1 MMNFRYL
8 RRTVTITHEHGN
20 LQVLIAD
27 SKRWNADTIRGLAF
41 VAIFFCFVAKFI
53 APLRH
58 MHWSITTLYIWLF
71 FAPFLA
77 FYLYVLWG
85 FLWRAFGKEE
95 ILVKDG
101 VMRWTCKVLWFKDE
115 LDFPV
120 NDISDVKAI
129 TPWHGRNRVE
139 FTAQGRR
146 YHLFKTFLRDEATGL
161 AHALRHAVGGH

>member
-1 MMNFRYL
+1 MTFKYL
-8 RRTVTITHEHGN
+8 RRTVSMTHEHGS
-20 LQVLIAD
+20 LRIRIAA
-27 SKRWNADTIRGLAF
+27 SNRWDADTIRGLAF
-41 VAIFFCFVAKFI
+41 VAVFFCFVAKFI

-58 MHWSITTLYIWLF
+58 MHWSITTLYVWLF

-77 FYLYVLWG
+77 TYLYVLWTL
-85 FLWRAFGKEE
+85 LWRVFGIEE

-115 LDFPV
+115 LDFSV

-146 YHLFKTFLRDEATGL
+146 YHFFKTFLHDEATAL
-161 AHALRHAVGGH
+161 AHALQHAVGMH